1 MSEATA
7 VSRAKDGVRTIAATV
22 GHATSELRMAPDFLI
37 VGAQRCGTTS
47 LFRDLAEHPAVVPPL
62 FQKGIHFFD
71 LHYGRGLRWYRGQ
84 FPVRSIADRRV
95 APTAPRAVTGEASP
109 YYVFHPLAAERIAR
123 DLPAAKL
130 IALLRD
136 PVDRAFSAH
145 RQESARGFET
155 EPFERAL
162 DLEESRLAD
171 EVERIR
177 ADPAYVSFEH
187 QHHAYLAR
195 SRYVDQV
202 RRLLDTFG
210 TDRVMVMDAEA
221 LFADP
226 QGEVARLCEWLR
238 IDPPAEVADEQWNA
252 QPRDPLSAERR
263 AELNAYFAPFDEEL
277 SVLLGRPLSW
287 RTTDPS
293 PGSS

>member
-1 MSEATA
+1 MSEATV
-7 VSRAKDGVRTIAATV
+7 VSRAKDGVRTIAGTV

-47 LFRDLAEHPAVVPPL
+47 LFRHLAQHPAVVPPL

-71 LHYGRGLRWYRGQ
+71 LHYGRGIRWYRGQ

-109 YYVFHPLAAERIAR
+109 YYVFHPLAGERIAR

-130 IALLRD
+130 IVLLRD
-136 PVDRAFSAH
+136 PVDRASSAH

-162 DLEESRLAD
+162 DLEESRLAG

-187 QHHAYLAR
+187 QHHGYLAR
-195 SRYVDQV
+195 GHYAEQLE
-202 RRLLDTFG
+202 RLFDLFG
-210 TDRVMVMDAEA
+210 RERVLVLESAEFFATPEPVWERA
-221 LFADP
+221 LAFLGLP
-226 QGEVARLCEWLR
+226 PWY
-238 IDPPAEVADEQWNA
+238 PPAFERHNA
-252 QPRDPLSAERR
+252 RPSAPLSDRLRNRLET
-263 AELNAYFAPFDEEL
+263 YFAPHDERL
-277 SVLLGRPLSW
+277 AALLGEVPSW
-287 RTTDPS
+287 RH
-293 PGSS
+293 